1 MEDECDTQIQ
11 FGSLGNNTR
20 TVNKINDMLEAAAA
34 AYANANNGLL
44 PQDPS
49 QIHGYLPEPID
60 PARVQKFL
68 AKRPPNVTTLE
79 QLKASRR

>member
-1 MEDECDTQIQ
+1 MVPSFEDLEDEGCVR
-11 FGSLGNNTR
+11 GLR
-20 TVNKINDMLEAAAA
+20 INDMLEAAAT
-34 AYANANNGLL
+34 AYAQANNGLL

-79 QLKASRR
+79 QLKASRK